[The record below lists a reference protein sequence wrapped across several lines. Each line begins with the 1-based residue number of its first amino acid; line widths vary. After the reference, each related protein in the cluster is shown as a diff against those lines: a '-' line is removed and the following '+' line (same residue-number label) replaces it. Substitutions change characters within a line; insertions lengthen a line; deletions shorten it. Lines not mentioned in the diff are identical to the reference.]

1 MARLE
6 MQNLRTTVDG
16 YTVAATL
23 HHAGTPHL
31 GSPLLV
37 ALPGGTFTSEYFC
50 IAGSP
55 TGSFVDIAT
64 RNGFSVLR
72 MDRPGYGASDLLP
85 EDENTFVRQA
95 ELLDSAISCMLDDC
109 AADTVVLVGHS
120 IGGIVALEIA
130 ARQPHW
136 RLTGVAI
143 SGMGAAIPA
152 GGAAEQLGA
161 LPFSGVV
168 DLPLEEREP
177 LWYGPASSVSADA
190 VVSARAS
197 FAPAPMIELKSAPKW
212 AAQRLDETALAITV
226 PVHHT
231 LAEFDA
237 LWDASPRARDL
248 FLAKFSPTLPVH
260 SEIMAGV
267 GHCIDHH
274 LLGAAMHYNQLA
286 FAHQCM
292 LAQMAS
298 SNPI

>member
-1 MARLE
+1 
-6 MQNLRTTVDG
+6 MQNLSTTVDG

-23 HHAGTPHL
+23 HLAGVPHP
-31 GSPLLV
+31 GRPLLV
-37 ALPGGTFTSEYFC
+37 ALHGGTFTSEYFC
-50 IAGSP
+50 VAGSP
-55 TGSFVDIAT
+55 TGSFIDIAT

-95 ELLDSAISCMLDDC
+95 ELLDRAISGMLDNC
-109 AADTVVLVGHS
+109 AADSVVLVGHS

-130 ARQPHW
+130 ARQPDW

-161 LPFSGVV
+161 LPFTGVV

-190 VVSARAS
+190 VVSARSS

-212 AAQRLDETALAITV
+212 AAQRLDEAALAITV

-231 LAEFDA
+231 LGEFDA
-237 LWDASPRARDL
+237 LWDASPNARDL
-248 FLAKFSPTLPVH
+248 FLAKFSPTLAVH

-298 SNPI
+298 SNPF